1 MFKEFEPRAREI
13 LAKMS
18 LKEKIGQLNQ
28 AVIPCED
35 EASKERFK
43 ERLRRGEVGSIIL
56 ATSATAGND
65 EQKAVV
71 VERLNDFQ
79 RTCVEESPNG
89 IPLLFG
95 RDVIHG
101 HHTVL
106 PVPLASA
113 ASFDPELVT
122 EAYRMVADDASSEGT
137 NWTFSPM
144 MDICRDPRWGRII
157 EGYGEDPYLAG
168 RMAAATVKGFQGED
182 LSRPD

>member
-71 VERLNDFQ
+71 VERLNGD
-79 RTCVEESPNG
+79 
-89 IPLLFG
+89 PL
-95 RDVIHG
+95 R
-101 HHTVL
+101 
-106 PVPLASA
+106 
-113 ASFDPELVT
+113 
-122 EAYRMVADDASSEGT
+122 
-137 NWTFSPM
+137 
-144 MDICRDPRWGRII
+144 
-157 EGYGEDPYLAG
+157 
-168 RMAAATVKGFQGED
+168 
-182 LSRPD
+182 